1 MRYDDSIT
9 KDWVN
14 DIRTNETTPYLVDMA
29 NWGTGNWKEKSDPG
43 NANTIA
49 IVTGHKYRIHWGKTG
64 LNFENLQIKI
74 DENWLETDK
83 SIFFVHNFSDVRAAI
98 DVKINGEIIPN
109 NTLPNTTDESQWYT
123 G

>member
-14 DIRTNETTPYLVDMA
+14 DIRTNVSTPYLVDVK
-29 NWGTGNWKEKSDPG
+29 NWGTANWKEKSDPG

-64 LNFENLQIKI
+64 LNFEDLEIRMDQ
-74 DENWLETDK
+74 NWETTDK
-83 SIFFVHNFSDVRAAI
+83 DIYFVHNFSDVRAAI
-98 DVKINGEIIPN
+98 EVKMN
-109 NTLPNTTDESQWYT
+109 N
-123 G
+123 